1 MTAIDNGKR
10 LQPEKRREQ
19 LLVFGRELFAN
30 HAFDAVSMDEM
41 ANMAGVSKGL
51 LYHYFKGRRG
61 FYLQTVRH
69 VVEGCLQAMRAGEG
83 KDDIAEILRAF
94 AKYCNENAGMYK
106 LIIRGGIGADVE
118 VQAET
123 NRVREYFVSQV
134 LTSEQKKKAKPLE
147 KIALSGWIAFI
158 ESATA
163 EWIEQPS
170 ISCNKFVELLL
181 AFLATITSNDGKKYN
196 LAI

>member
-1 MTAIDNGKR
+1 MTAIDSGKR
-10 LQPEKRREQ
+10 LQPEERREQ
-19 LLVFGRELFAN
+19 LLIFGRELFAEY
-30 HAFDAVSMDEM
+30 AFDAVSMDEM
-41 ANMAGVSKGL
+41 AGMAGVSKGL

-69 VVEGCLQAMRAGEG
+69 VVDGCLQAMRKAED

-94 AKYCNENAGMYK
+94 AEYCQENAGIYK
-106 LIIRGGIGADVE
+106 IIIRGGIGADTE

-123 NRVREYFVSQV
+123 NRVREYFILQV
-134 LTSEQKKKAKPLE
+134 LASKPKPKPKPIE

-163 EWIEQPS
+163 EWIGQPS
-170 ISCNKFVELLL
+170 ISCKEFVELLL
-181 AFLATITSNDGKKYN
+181 AFLKTITSNDGKKYN